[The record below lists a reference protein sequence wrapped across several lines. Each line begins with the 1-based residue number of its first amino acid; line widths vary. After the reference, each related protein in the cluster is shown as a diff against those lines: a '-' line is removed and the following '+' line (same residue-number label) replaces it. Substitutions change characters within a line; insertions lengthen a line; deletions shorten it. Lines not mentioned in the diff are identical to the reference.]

1 MRRAAAVFV
10 RVVPLTALVLAG
22 AVRADALDPG
32 RTLTQ
37 YVHRIWQVPQGLP
50 QASIYAIAQTADRRL
65 WLGTQK
71 GLVNF
76 DGVRF
81 TTVTLRSGVS
91 LADVWVTALHED
103 RARSLW
109 IGTDES
115 GLFRF
120 ERG

>member
-1 MRRAAAVFV
+1 MRRAAGVLTRFIT
-10 RVVPLTALVLAG
+10 LTAVVLAG
-22 AVRADALDPG
+22 ALRADALDPA
-32 RTLTQ
+32 RALTQ

-50 QASIYAIAQTADRRL
+50 QASIYAIAQTADGQL

-81 TTVTLRSGVS
+81 TTVVLRSGVS

-103 RARSLW
+103 RAHALW

-115 GLFRF
+115 G
-120 ERG
+120 